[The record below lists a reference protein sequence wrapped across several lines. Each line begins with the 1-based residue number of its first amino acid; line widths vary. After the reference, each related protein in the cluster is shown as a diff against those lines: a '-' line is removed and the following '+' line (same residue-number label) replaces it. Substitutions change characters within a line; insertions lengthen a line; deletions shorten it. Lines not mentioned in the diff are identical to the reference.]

1 MLLELPHE
9 LTLLVLRSLPPRS
22 LQPLGRLCCACRALR
37 RTASTSALWRSVCH
51 GIFAAAELAAAAE
64 PNPNPI
70 RNANLNLNPNLHLNP
85 NPNPTLTPW
94 S

>member
-1 MLLELPHE
+1 MAPVVGGMLLELPHE

-51 GIFAAAELAAAAE
+51 VIFPMDELAAAAE
-64 PNPNPI
+64 PNPNPS
-70 RNANLNLNPNLHLNP
+70 P
-85 NPNPTLTPW
+85 NPNPTLTLTLI
-94 S
+94 